1 MSASDFYQKQHNAS
15 VSNFHSS
22 TNMVLSID
30 RSTHANIY
38 SFFVNMPNKSIRLI
52 DKTCVKNSIFAMCW
66 NLYDP
71 FALTLISNTQNYII
85 VLNNRFKGFGGSI

>member
-1 MSASDFYQKQHNAS
+1 
-15 VSNFHSS
+15 
-22 TNMVLSID
+22 
-30 RSTHANIY
+30 
-38 SFFVNMPNKSIRLI
+38 MPNKSIHLI

-85 VLNNRFKGFGGSI
+85 VLNNRFKGFGGRI